1 MRCPECHH
9 PDTKVTATRLQDD
22 NSVVRR
28 RRRCLH
34 CGYRFSTAET
44 CCTTDLI
51 VIKRDG
57 SRETFEPQK
66 ILSALQKTFKKDV
79 RSDESVQQL
88 HQQIL
93 QIIREQEKH
102 SMSSQM
108 IGDIVLEQ
116 LKQID
121 PMAYIRFVSIYKNFQ
136 TPSDFAFAVQ
146 SISPKS

>member
-9 PDTKVTATRLQDD
+9 PNTKVTATRLQEEDR
-22 NSVVRR
+22 VVRR
-28 RRRCLH
+28 RRRCPQ
-34 CGYRFSTAET
+34 CGYRFSTLET

-57 SRETFEPQK
+57 SRETFEAQK
-66 ILSALQKTFKKDV
+66 ILSALQKTFKRDV
-79 RSDESVQQL
+79 RSDESVRQL
-88 HQQIL
+88 HEQI
-93 QIIREQEKH
+93 IKTIREQGKH
-102 SMSSQM
+102 SITSQV

-136 TPSDFAFAVQ
+136 TPSDFASAAQ
-146 SISPKS
+146 SISQGI